1 MKKIPIN
8 TLINYLGNHNKRLQI
23 IKELKKDKP
32 MQGGYYQTSRACIR
46 KSLLS
51 KGDTSYIFEGLE
63 RLTSKIAKNSHQE
76 LNRIYS
82 IKALNEYLSL
92 NIPNLLKNH
101 KIDLIRH
108 RIKST
113 RIKDLDIQ
121 ISPEIIFTMNLG
133 DKKYLGAIKMH
144 FSKVDIFDQNQL
156 QTSSSLIFKFLAE
169 ISDEMNAEVLPE
181 LCFSI
186 DVFGK
191 SYSTC
196 PFNHNELIQEIEK
209 VADNINIYWKAA

>member
-23 IKELKKDKP
+23 IKVLKEDKP
-32 MQGGYYQTSRACIR
+32 IQGGYYQTSRACIR

-51 KGDTSYIFEGLE
+51 KGDTSHIFEGLE

-82 IKALNEYLSL
+82 IKALNQYLSIK
-92 NIPNLLKNH
+92 IPNLLKNH
-101 KIDLIRH
+101 QIDLIRH
-108 RIKST
+108 KIKST
-113 RIKDLDIQ
+113 QIKDLDIQ

-144 FSKVDIFDQNQL
+144 FSKEDIFDQNQL
-156 QTSSSLIFKFLAE
+156 QTSSSLIYKYLAE
-169 ISDEMNAEVLPE
+169 ISYDLNAEVLPE

-196 PFNHNELIQEIEK
+196 PFNNSELIQEIEK